1 MVALLLVRISM
12 LNKKGEE
19 RKTKMLC
26 NLRDPRSR
34 QKLWKCQ
41 KRPSHSVSP
50 RRTPSLLKGKA
61 SKPARSRRPRPQM
74 STRSAP
80 SVSPPEP
87 KLRPQQSFPP
97 QPGRAP
103 TLAPPQLTPHR
114 GRPRRPP
121 RRGTPSNGSVNSK
134 PRGPLCLYQSHLLT
148 VRPRHRGPTP
158 GAPLR
163 KNIATVRRSHIQE
176 GYSRRCKRGDLD
188 LR

>member
-1 MVALLLVRISM
+1 MGALLLVRISM

-61 SKPARSRRPRPQM
+61 SKPARSRRPRRPRPQM

-97 QPGRAP
+97 QPG
-103 TLAPPQLTPHR
+103 LAPPPIPPKSPGHSSLSTFCIS
-114 GRPRRPP
+114 GPRLLPQPGLAQRLPPP
-121 RRGTPSNGSVNSK
+121 RSLRPS
-134 PRGPLCLYQSHLLT
+134 
-148 VRPRHRGPTP
+148 
-158 GAPLR
+158 
-163 KNIATVRRSHIQE
+163 
-176 GYSRRCKRGDLD
+176 
-188 LR
+188 

>member
-1 MVALLLVRISM
+1 MGALLLVRISM

-61 SKPARSRRPRPQM
+61 SKPARCRRPRPQM

-97 QPGRAP
+97 QPG
-103 TLAPPQLTPHR
+103 LAPPPI
-114 GRPRRPP
+114 PPSAAPKACFPAP
-121 RRGTPSNGSVNSK
+121 RRGGAWS
-134 PRGPLCLYQSHLLT
+134 R
-148 VRPRHRGPTP
+148 VRVP
-158 GAPLR
+158 GAGCARLLLRICARLAVRHPPYRRPL
-163 KNIATVRRSHIQE
+163 V
-176 GYSRRCKRGDLD
+176 
-188 LR
+188 LRAACAPQVSETPALRTRPGKPP